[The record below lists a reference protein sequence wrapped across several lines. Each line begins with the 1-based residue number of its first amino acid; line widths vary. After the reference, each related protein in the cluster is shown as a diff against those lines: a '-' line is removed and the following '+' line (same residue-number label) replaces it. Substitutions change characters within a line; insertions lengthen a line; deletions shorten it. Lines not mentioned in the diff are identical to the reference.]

1 MGAPLCWHIDCYL
14 RRCSFKTGFLQL
26 HPHVRAT
33 RLSPTRLL
41 LAALASHF
49 FLIGPQAF
57 ALSVTWDGGGADDR
71 FDTPENWS
79 GDLAPASGSTTDLY
93 FAGPLRLTPSN
104 TFTAGSDLGSIIFDA
119 GAGAFNV
126 GGSGINLY
134 GRIENN
140 STTTQTVSLSS
151 LSLTSTS
158 EFRVPTG
165 NLTIALTGAGPNILN
180 NGNTVNVYG
189 DNNKLLTFAAG
200 TVISGSGGFRIREF
214 STVLF
219 QSAQTYTGAT
229 YIDSGRLF
237 TGGTI
242 GNNTSAIFLGSSQ
255 AAYADTTANL
265 FIENSGLNMA
275 NPITTS
281 KADNGTSRGFGGR
294 LIDGTF
300 TSGTSTLSGGIE
312 VNGGLTISQ
321 STGGTLKVSGVVRDG
336 TEVGNVS
343 RNVSI
348 GLGTAVRGG
357 VVQFTAGNTYT
368 GTTSVTSGTLEL
380 NNDGSATNGR
390 IGGTTAISVTRNST
404 LLLSGSSVVRDRIN
418 NSSTLVLGQSTIAG
432 TGGTLNTG
440 GLSEGTAPT
449 GPGGV
454 GGVVGIGALSLRANT
469 TIDFTAANGG
479 SALVFQSLSFVSG
492 TVANITH
499 WTGPAGA
506 NGLDHLLFAINPNLT
521 ANDLRLV
528 QFTNDAGTNFATGGL
543 IVDYNGYYEL
553 VPITAVP
560 EPATWVGATLALL
573 SVGFARIGKRAGP
586 RLWTNVGSGRSA
598 CLARS
603 ASREV

>member
-1 MGAPLCWHIDCYL
+1 
-14 RRCSFKTGFLQL
+14 
-26 HPHVRAT
+26 VRAT

-104 TFTAGSDLGSIIFDA
+104 TFSAGSDLGSIIFDA